1 MIYDAFSV
9 DIVVIGAGH
18 AGIEAAL
25 AASKLGCTVALF
37 TISLDAVG
45 NMPCNPSVG
54 GTGKGQLVFEADAL
68 GGEIGRAA
76 DAATLQQRML
86 CESKGAAVRSKRVQ
100 ADRRMYSRYM
110 KRILGEAENLRL
122 IQGEITELLTENGA
136 VTGVITRLGAKIAC
150 RAVVVCS
157 GTYLSSRVITGDVS
171 YPSGPDGMHAASSLS
186 ASLEKAG
193 VTLRRFKT
201 GTPPRVDAKT
211 IDFSKMTE
219 QKPAEESVRY
229 SSRTDPKALAARPT
243 LSCYITYTNEETHR
257 IIRENIGRSP
267 LYSGDIKGVG
277 PRYCPSIEDKVM
289 RFPDKT
295 RHQVFVEPT
304 GLDNE
309 MYLQG
314 LSSSLPEDVQ
324 LRVVHSCAGLEN
336 AAFMR
341 TAYAIEYDCAD
352 ATEMLHTLEYKK
364 IKGLYGAG
372 QFNGTSGYEE
382 AAAQGLIAGINAA
395 LKIKGRE
402 PLILPRESSY
412 IGTLIDD
419 VVTKPT
425 AEPYR
430 MMTSRTEYR
439 LTLRQDNADERLCEI
454 GHSVGLVTDG
464 VYEAFKA
471 KRERIEK
478 EEERCRS
485 TVLPPSE
492 KLNSML
498 EAAGEPPVGTGVRLS
513 DLLKRPAIDY
523 KTLAENFDM
532 ALDPKDPADAEAIL
546 TVETDIKYEGYVKK
560 QKAEIAR
567 ARKFAERKLPED
579 ISWLE
584 FRGITRE
591 AAQKLDKLRPGT
603 VGEASRIS
611 GVSPADITAIMIY
624 LDMR

>member
-1 MIYDAFSV
+1 MIYDSFSADV
-9 DIVVIGAGH
+9 VVIGAGH

-25 AASKLGCTVALF
+25 ASAKLGCRTALF

-45 NMPCNPSVG
+45 NMPCNPSIG
-54 GTGKGQLVFEADAL
+54 GTGKGQLVFETDAL
-68 GGEIGRAA
+68 GGEMGRAA
-76 DAATLQQRML
+76 DAVTLQQRML

-110 KRILGEAENLRL
+110 KRIIGETEDLRL
-122 IQGEITELLTENGA
+122 VQGEIVDIEFESGA
-136 VTGVITRLGAKIAC
+136 VSGVITRLGARIAC
-150 RAVVVCS
+150 KAVIICS

-171 YPSGPDGMHAASSLS
+171 YSSGPDGMHSAEGLS
-186 ASLEKAG
+186 ASLRRAG

-211 IDFSKMTE
+211 VDFSKMTE
-219 QKPAEESVRY
+219 QKPAAESVRY
-229 SSRTDPKALAARPT
+229 SSRTDPSVLAARPAM
-243 LSCYITYTNEETHR
+243 SCYITYTNEETHR
-257 IIRENIGRSP
+257 IIRENIDRSP
-267 LYSGDIKGVG
+267 LYSGEIKGVG

-289 RFPDKT
+289 RFPEKT
-295 RHQVFVEPT
+295 RHQVFIEPT

-309 MYLQG
+309 LYLQG

-352 ATEMLHTLEYKK
+352 ATELLHTLEFRN
-364 IKGLYGAG
+364 ISGLYGAG

-395 LKIKGRE
+395 LKIKGKE
-402 PLILPRESSY
+402 PLVLPRESSY

-419 VVTKPT
+419 IVTKQT
-425 AEPYR
+425 LEPYR

-439 LTLRQDNADERLCEI
+439 LTLRQDNSDERLCKI
-454 GHSVGLVTDG
+454 GHDIGLVSDE
-464 VYEAFKA
+464 VYERFKA
-471 KRERIEK
+471 KRERIDA
-478 EEERCRS
+478 EESRLKA
-485 TVLPPSE
+485 TAVPPSE
-492 KLNSML
+492 RLNGLLASL
-498 EAAGEPPVGTGVRLS
+498 GEPPVKTGVFLS
-513 DLLKRPAIDY
+513 DLLKRPSIGY
-523 KTLAENFDM
+523 EKLCELFDM
-532 ALDPKDPADAEAIL
+532 PFDPNDPLDAESIL
-546 TVETDIKYEGYVKK
+546 TVETDIKYEGYIKK
-560 QKAEIAR
+560 QRAEIAR
-567 ARKFAERKLPED
+567 ARKFSERKLPSD
-579 ISWLE
+579 INWLD

-591 AAQKLDKLRPGT
+591 AAQKLDKRRPET
-603 VGEASRIS
+603 IGEASRIS